1 VIRYL
6 APVPARG
13 ATGLVATVYDEVRR
27 EFGALVEPFTLHA
40 AAPALLAGAWRACRA
55 ALVTG
60 AVRRDV
66 KEAVAAAVSRA
77 NGCSYCVD
85 AHVVMLEGTK
95 AHGAAR
101 AIAAADEGTI
111 TDPLVR
117 RAYAWGA
124 TSCRPAA
131 GPPPFAPAEWPE
143 IVGTA
148 LVFHYINR
156 PVTVLLGDS
165 PLPALPRAWRAGARR
180 AAGWWFGRA
189 IARAKPQRVEAL
201 LPAAPL
207 PDDLRWAAASP
218 PVADALARW
227 AAAVERE
234 GVRVVPD
241 AARACVL
248 AHLEAWSGD
257 DPGLGQAWTTAA
269 VEPLPIAARPVARL
283 ALLAALAPHQ
293 IDSDAVAAF
302 RAGAPDDAA
311 LVAVLAWAA
320 FAAARRVVRRL
331 VPAETRLVT
340 DLPPW

>member
-6 APVPARG
+6 APVPARA

-40 AAPALLAGAWRACRA
+40 AAPPLLAGVWRACRA
-55 ALVTG
+55 TLVTG

-77 NGCSYCVD
+77 NRCRYCVD
-85 AHVVMLEGTK
+85 AHVVMLDGAR
-95 AHGAAR
+95 AHDAAR
-101 AIAAADEGTI
+101 AIAADDEGAI
-111 TDPLVR
+111 ADPLVR

-124 TSCRPAA
+124 ASRLPA

-189 IARAKPQRVEAL
+189 ITRAKPQRVEPL
-201 LPAAPL
+201 LSAAPL
-207 PDDLRWAAASP
+207 PDDLRWASASP

-227 AAAVERE
+227 TAAVERE
-234 GVRVVPD
+234 GARVLPD
-241 AARACVL
+241 ASRTRVRARIDS
-248 AHLEAWSGD
+248 WNGD
-257 DPGLGQAWTTAA
+257 DPGLGQAWMTAA
-269 VEPLPIAARPVARL
+269 IEPLPAAARPAARL
-283 ALLAALAPHQ
+283 ALLTALAPHQ
-293 IDSDAVAAF
+293 VDADAIAAF
-302 RAGAPDDAA
+302 RTDAPDDAA
-311 LVAVLAWAA
+311 LVALLAWAA
-320 FAAARRVVRRL
+320 LAAARRVVRL
-331 VPAETRLVT
+331 GIVL
-340 DLPPW
+340 

>member
-1 VIRYL
+1 VIRHL
-6 APVPARG
+6 APVPPRA

-40 AAPALLAGAWRACRA
+40 AAPPLLAGAWRACRA
-55 ALVTG
+55 TLVTG
-60 AVRRDV
+60 GVRRDV

-77 NGCSYCVD
+77 NRCAYCVD

-101 AIAAADEGTI
+101 AIADADEAGI
-111 TDPLVR
+111 ADPLVR

-124 TSCRPAA
+124 ASRGPAP
-131 GPPPFAPAEWPE
+131 GPPPCVPPELPE

-165 PLPALPRAWRAGARR
+165 PLPAWPRAWRGQARR

-189 IARAKPQRVEAL
+189 IARAKPHDLPPL
-201 LPAAPL
+201 LPAASL
-207 PDDLRWAAASP
+207 PDDLRWAASSP
-218 PVADALARW
+218 SVADALARW

-234 GVRVVPD
+234 GARVLPD
-241 AARACVL
+241 AVRACVI
-248 AHLEAWSGD
+248 AQLEAWSGD
-257 DPGLGQAWTTAA
+257 DPGLGQAWVAAA
-269 VEPLPIAARPVARL
+269 VGTVPAAARPAARL
-283 ALLAALAPHQ
+283 ALLTALAPHQ
-293 IDSDAVAAF
+293 VDDDTITAF

-320 FAAARRVVRRL
+320 LTAARRVVRRL
-331 VPAETRLVT
+331 GISL
-340 DLPPW
+340 